1 MILVNL
7 LIILLSILIIFY
19 LSGVFMRF
27 LSYLGFRVREGLEN
41 NDASAKGTDA
51 SAKGTDASAK
61 GTDASAKGT
70 DATSNT
76 TSSSSAK
83 DTDKKTY
90 TDPGLNDNPL
100 YLATLNAA
108 NIGYL
113 KEQIDELNNLKQQV
127 KTLETQVDQ
136 NTKGI
141 SAMGEQ
147 FALSAQQLT
156 GRDPNSKEPI
166 PMATG
171 LD

>member
-51 SAKGTDASAK
+51 SSKGTDAA
-61 GTDASAKGT
+61 
-70 DATSNT
+70 SNT